1 MNEKYTRW
9 KGNGEVLDV
18 FAKNSIRR
26 EREYGRIIEKQP
38 IWIEVSVCIKTENGC
53 PRSNS
58 RKVVEKIDI

>member
-9 KGNGEVLDV
+9 KGKDEVLDV

-38 IWIEVSVCIKTENGC
+38 IWIEVSVCIQTENGC

-58 RKVVEKIDI
+58 HDESG

>member
-26 EREYGRIIEKQP
+26 EREYGHIIEQQT
-38 IWIEVSVCIKTENGC
+38 IWIEVLVCIQAGNGY

-58 RKVVEKIDI
+58 HSKSG

>member
-9 KGNGEVLDV
+9 KGNGEFLDV

-26 EREYGRIIEKQP
+26 EREYGRIIEEQT
-38 IWIEVSVCIKTENGC
+38 IWIEVSVCIQAGNGY

-58 RKVVEKIDI
+58 HSESG